1 MSPASTA
8 ASASRPSPT
17 SPGDERPSAEEVAP
31 SSEKRSLEDSREQWA
46 DAGLPDDSAPEEDEE
61 EEEDDEELFAFEG
74 VLYLRTGDGSV
85 TETETGDE
93 NRVGTWDGA
102 KIVFGNESAE
112 RAHRRHTDY
121 RPVKKARLVL
131 AGGELKT
138 AKSTGIDDASLVTP
152 TTCVCQPRVAVELRA
167 RIVCARS
174 RSDAAYWSQVW
185 RRGTYPPRPIG
196 AHVLTRGRGR

>member
-1 MSPASTA
+1 MSAASTA

-17 SPGDERPSAEEVAP
+17 SPGDERPSAEGVAP
-31 SSEKRSLEDSREQWA
+31 SSEKRSLEAKDSREQWA
-46 DAGLPDDSAPEEDEE
+46 DAGLPDSAPEEDDED
-61 EEEDDEELFAFEG
+61 EDDEELFAFEG
-74 VLYLRTGDGSV
+74 VLYLRTGGGNV

-93 NRVGTWDGA
+93 NRVGAWDGA

-138 AKSTGIDDASLVTP
+138 TGIDDTSLVTP
-152 TTCVCQPRVAVELRA
+152 TTCVCQRV
-167 RIVCARS
+167 
-174 RSDAAYWSQVW
+174 
-185 RRGTYPPRPIG
+185 
-196 AHVLTRGRGR
+196 